1 MVDRG
6 DYVRTRQRLMRDLA
20 ALPAGTPV
28 RLAKRTS
35 NLFRSRTGGAARLDV
50 DGLSGVLEI
59 DPQARTADVLGMTTY
74 EELVDATLAVGLVP
88 LVVPQLRT
96 ITLGGAVTGLGIEAS
111 SFRAGMPHESV
122 REIEVLTGDGRI
134 VTARPDNEHRDLFF
148 GFPNSYGTL
157 GYALR
162 LVIELEPV
170 RPYVELRHERFR
182 TAEDLARRL
191 REVCAPVTAPVGG
204 AQPDFVDGTWFGP
217 DECYLTL
224 GRYVDQAPGGVS
236 DYTGRQIY
244 YRSIA
249 QRTSDVLTVHDYL
262 WRWDTDWFWCSRAF
276 GVQRPAVRALVPRR
290 LLRSDTYYRLVAFER
305 RHRWK
310 TRWDRRRGR
319 TRARGGG
326 AGRRGAGRRA
336 RGVPRRVRPAGAD
349 RAGLVVP
356 AAPARARGGVAAVLL
371 RPGHAV
377 RQRRLLV
384 ERAAGAG
391 RGPAQLRP
399 VRRGAGGPPRWPQVA
414 LLDELLQP
422 GGVRGGVRRPRLRR
436 AEEDLRRGRAAA
448 RPVRQVRGAPMTVPR
463 QGEHRSGGPARS
475 GVAQVL
481 SSVVPGVRFRA
492 YDGSVGGDGPVGID
506 VRSRRALAHLVS
518 APGELGFARAYV
530 SGEMDLHVP
539 PGGPSHLDALRV
551 LQRRK
556 TADLTPAE
564 RLRVLRTLGLQALV
578 PVAPPP
584 QEVGARRLLS
594 GLLAHTR
601 GRDAVAIAHHYDVSN
616 RFYGWVLGPSMAYT
630 CAVYP
635 HEGASLDEAQAEK
648 FDLVCRKLALQ
659 PGQRLLDVGCGW
671 GGMVRHA
678 ARHYGVRA
686 LGVTLSRSQA
696 EWAQKAIAE
705 EGPRRPRRGAARRLP
720 RRRGDRLRRG
730 QLDRADRAHRRG
742 PDPVVRGPARR
753 AAAAGRP
760 AAQPLHHPGAARTCP
775 RSPGAASSRAT
786 SSLTAS
792 CRASARWGGALE
804 RAGLELRH
812 GENLREHY
820 ARTCRAWAD
829 NLDAHWDEAVAE
841 VGLGTARVWA
851 LYLAGSSL
859 AFERGEIQLHQVLA
873 VLPDDGRSG
882 FELRP
887 DVLGPPQR
895 GRGRRPACR
904 AASPARSALAGLD
917 GPPARP

>member
-1 MVDRG
+1 
-6 DYVRTRQRLMRDLA
+6 
-20 ALPAGTPV
+20 
-28 RLAKRTS
+28 
-35 NLFRSRTGGAARLDV
+35 
-50 DGLSGVLEI
+50 
-59 DPQARTADVLGMTTY
+59 
-74 EELVDATLAVGLVP
+74 
-88 LVVPQLRT
+88 
-96 ITLGGAVTGLGIEAS
+96 
-111 SFRAGMPHESV
+111 
-122 REIEVLTGDGRI
+122 
-134 VTARPDNEHRDLFF
+134 
-148 GFPNSYGTL
+148 
-157 GYALR
+157 
-162 LVIELEPV
+162 
-170 RPYVELRHERFR
+170 
-182 TAEDLARRL
+182 
-191 REVCAPVTAPVGG
+191 
-204 AQPDFVDGTWFGP
+204 
-217 DECYLTL
+217 
-224 GRYVDQAPGGVS
+224 
-236 DYTGRQIY
+236 
-244 YRSIA
+244 
-249 QRTSDVLTVHDYL
+249 
-262 WRWDTDWFWCSRAF
+262 
-276 GVQRPAVRALVPRR
+276 
-290 LLRSDTYYRLVAFER
+290 
-305 RHRWK
+305 
-310 TRWDRRRGR
+310 
-319 TRARGGG
+319 
-326 AGRRGAGRRA
+326 
-336 RGVPRRVRPAGAD
+336 
-349 RAGLVVP
+349 
-356 AAPARARGGVAAVLL
+356 
-371 RPGHAV
+371 
-377 RQRRLLV
+377 
-384 ERAAGAG
+384 
-391 RGPAQLRP
+391 
-399 VRRGAGGPPRWPQVA
+399 
-414 LLDELLQP
+414 
-422 GGVRGGVRRPRLRR
+422 
-436 AEEDLRRGRAAA
+436 
-448 RPVRQVRGAPMTVPR
+448 MTVPR
-463 QGEHRSGGPARS
+463 QGEHRSGGPARA

-705 EGPRRPRRGAARRLP
+705 EGLGDLAEVRHADYRDVEETGFDAVSSIGLTEHIGVARIPSYAVRLAGRLRPGGRLLNHCITRRSPDLPPIARRGFITRYVFPDGELP
-720 RRRGDRLRRG
+720 S
-730 QLDRADRAHRRG
+730 
-742 PDPVVRGPARR
+742 VSEV
-753 AAAAGRP
+753 
-760 AAQPLHHPGAARTCP
+760 
-775 RSPGAASSRAT
+775 
-786 SSLTAS
+786 
-792 CRASARWGGALE
+792 GGALE

-887 DVLGPPQR
+887 TF
-895 GRGRRPACR
+895 
-904 AASPARSALAGLD
+904 
-917 GPPARP
+917 